1 MWAWGSWC
9 ACALSGGTRGG
20 PSPFRV
26 VAGWFVG
33 GCGSILLLVH
43 TMEFGHD
50 GGYLF
55 LQLADMVCAGSL

>member
-1 MWAWGSWC
+1 MC
-9 ACALSGGTRGG
+9 RG

-33 GCGSILLLVH
+33 GWGSGILLAYIV
-43 TMEFGHD
+43 EFGSD

-55 LQLADMVCAGSL
+55 LQFVDLICAGSL